1 MSLLLVAAGVA
12 HLPVTP
18 EHLREAPYVGVS
30 FAVFAA
36 VAMALG
42 AYLWRRPSRR
52 AVAVS
57 CALCGAAVLTYVATR
72 MIAFPQIGDD
82 VGNWLEPWGVVS
94 VTLEVLAVA
103 AIAVSRRAA
112 AVVSPRELAVPAA
125 ARAVRQHAAA

>member
-36 VAMALG
+36 VAIALG

-103 AIAVSRRAA
+103 AIAVSRRGA
-112 AVVSPRELAVPAA
+112 AVVSPRELAAPAEV
-125 ARAVRQHAAA
+125 RAVRQHAAA